1 MQVSHLALL
10 LAAQLGLAALLWY
23 GNHQPTQ
30 AQPLLA
36 SVDLTELTLVKGPG
50 KAASAEANATAAAET
65 SFSLRQQNGQW
76 QFNAG
81 STEQPLWLA
90 ANPAKVQQLLT
101 DLQKARLNW
110 PLADSADSQ
119 RRFAVAPDQYHWQ
132 LQLKAAGTDAVQTL
146 WLGDSAGFRQQ
157 YLRRDGD
164 NAVYQIALNSYELSV
179 EPEQWLD
186 KNLLA
191 FKDIQAVR
199 GPDYSLL
206 KTQPAATGATAKTDK
221 PVWQLAGL
229 PPAADAAAPALD
241 QNQADQLLS
250 SLQTLTVQQYVA
262 KPTAEATAALEKAP
276 RLSITAA
283 NRDGKTSELSL
294 QLAEAGG
301 QYWLRRSDVDAV
313 FSIGQ
318 SQYQSLV
325 SINLAK
331 LSKPAEQQVAGTT
344 QSPGTQALDKLSQQL
359 QPGKTAAQG
368 ASTAQPEQNATTP
381 DKAGAAGSAKP

>member
-23 GNHQPTQ
+23 GNHQPTV

-36 SVDLTELTLVKGPG
+36 SNQLTELTLVKGPG
-50 KAASAEANATAAAET
+50 KAASAAAKPAAAAET

-81 STEQPLWLA
+81 SAEQPLWLA
-90 ANPAKVQQLLT
+90 ANPAKMQQLLT

-119 RRFAVAPDQYHWQ
+119 RRFAVAPDQYRWQ
-132 LQLKAAGTDAVQTL
+132 LQLKTAGSAAAQTL
-146 WLGDSAGFRQQ
+146 WIGDSAGFRQQ
-157 YLRRDGD
+157 YLRRDGE

-199 GPDYSLL
+199 GPDYSLQ
-206 KTQPAATGATAKTDK
+206 KSPSATGQVKTADK

-229 PPAADAAAPALD
+229 TPAANVTAAALN
-241 QNQADQLLS
+241 QSQADQLLS
-250 SLQTLTVQQYVA
+250 SLQTLTVQQYIA
-262 KPTAEATAALEKAP
+262 RPAADATAALAKAP
-276 RLSITAA
+276 RLTVTAT
-283 NRDGKTSELSL
+283 NREGKTTDLDL
-294 QLAEAGG
+294 QLAEVGG
-301 QYWLRRSDVDAV
+301 QYLLRRSDVDAV
-313 FSIGQ
+313 FSVEH
-318 SQYQSLV
+318 SQYQKLRST
-325 SINLAK
+325 NLAA
-331 LSKPAEQQVAGTT
+331 LSKTAEQQLATSA
-344 QSPGTQALDKLSQQL
+344 QSPGTKALEQLSQQL
-359 QPGKTAAQG
+359 QAGKTAG
-368 ASTAQPEQNATTP
+368 S
-381 DKAGAAGSAKP
+381 AGSAKPE

>member
-23 GNHQPTQ
+23 GNHQPTV

-36 SVDLTELTLVKGPG
+36 SNQLTELTLVKGPG
-50 KAASAEANATAAAET
+50 KAASAEAKPTAAAET

-81 STEQPLWLA
+81 SAEQPLWLA
-90 ANPAKVQQLLT
+90 ANPAKMQQLLT

-186 KNLLA
+186 KNQLA

-206 KTQPAATGATAKTDK
+206 KTQPGATPKTDK

-229 PPAADAAAPALD
+229 TPSADAAAPALD
-241 QNQADQLLS
+241 QNQADQLLN

-283 NRDGKTSELSL
+283 NRDGKTSELIL

-301 QYWLRRSDVDAV
+301 QYWLRRSDLDAV

-325 SINLAK
+325 STNLAK
-331 LSKPAEQQVAGTT
+331 LSKPAEQQVAGKT

-368 ASTAQPEQNATTP
+368 SSTAQPEQNTTAP
-381 DKAGAAGSAKP
+381 DKAGATGSARP